1 MTAAGDARDGQ
12 IAMRDGDGSSASA
25 AHPEIWRDGLLA
37 GLDPTHLAARFH
49 TPLYVYDLDAV
60 AERARILRAAL
71 PTRFDIAY
79 AVKAN
84 PSLAVIARLAAE
96 GIGADV
102 SSEGELEA
110 ARRAGVAHESVVV
123 TGPGKSDALIGSAV
137 SPGVRA
143 VVVESPLQLDRVEEA
158 ARTIGVRAPVLL
170 RLAHPDEGELVE
182 GHHAESSGN
191 QPDAAQTAFGM
202 SWEDA
207 LACAQ
212 RAARSPHLDLLGV
225 HAFAV
230 SATLD
235 PEALAGRVRV
245 LVEAGRRLARQTG
258 FSLRLV
264 DAGGGLGI
272 PYADGQQPLDLSA
285 LAARFADLASRW
297 AADPDLDAVRVL
309 LEPGRFLVGPAGA
322 YLARVVD
329 TRWLDGRCIAVL
341 DGGINHLLAPTLVGR
356 SHRLR
361 LVGSGSATSAPLA
374 AESPAARRTIPVVF
388 TGPLCTTLDVVGRR
402 EAFPEPRLGDLLVA
416 LDAGAYGFTESMPW
430 FLSHRGPAEVGIS
443 AGRAELI
450 RPRLDPLDVLNAQ
463 RLPQP
468 QPAEGRV
475 NTAAV

>member
-1 MTAAGDARDGQ
+1 VTAAADARDGQ
-12 IAMRDGDGSSASA
+12 IAVRDGDGSSASA

-37 GLDPTHLAARFH
+37 GLDPADLAARFD

-71 PTRFDIAY
+71 PARCDIAY

-84 PSLAVIARLAAE
+84 PSLAVIGRLAAE

-110 ARRAGVAHESVVV
+110 AQRAGVAHGSVVV
-123 TGPGKSDALIGSAV
+123 TGPGKSDALIRSAV
-137 SPGVRA
+137 SLGVRA
-143 VVVESPLQLDRVEEA
+143 VVVESPLQLERVEA
-158 ARTIGVRAPVLL
+158 TARTIGVRAPVLL
-170 RLAHPDEGELVE
+170 RLAHPDERELVA
-182 GHHAESSGN
+182 GHHSEQSGSHRHA
-191 QPDAAQTAFGM
+191 PEAAFGM

-207 LACAQ
+207 VACAE
-212 RAARSPHLDLLGV
+212 RAARSLHLDLLGV

-245 LVEAGRRLARQTG
+245 LVEAGRWLARQTG

-272 PYADGQQPLDLSA
+272 PYGDGQPPLDLSA
-285 LAARFADLASRW
+285 LAARFADLDSRW
-297 AADPDLDAVRVL
+297 TADPDLDTVRVL
-309 LEPGRFLVGPAGA
+309 LEPGRFLAGPAGA
-322 YLARVVD
+322 YLARVID

-341 DGGINHLLAPTLVGR
+341 DGGINHLLAPALVGR

-361 LVGSGSATSAPLA
+361 LVGAGSVASGALAAEPLA
-374 AESPAARRTIPVVF
+374 AHGTIPVVF
-388 TGPLCTTLDVVGRR
+388 TGPLCTPLDVVGRR
-402 EAFPEPRLGDLLVA
+402 DAVAEPQPGDLLVA

-430 FLSHRGPAEVGIS
+430 FLSHPGPAEVGAS
-443 AGRAELI
+443 AGRADLI
-450 RPRLDPLDVLNAQ
+450 RPRLNPLDVLDAQ
-463 RLPQP
+463 RLPEWQVS
-468 QPAEGRV
+468 QAQV
-475 NTAAV
+475 NRGAV